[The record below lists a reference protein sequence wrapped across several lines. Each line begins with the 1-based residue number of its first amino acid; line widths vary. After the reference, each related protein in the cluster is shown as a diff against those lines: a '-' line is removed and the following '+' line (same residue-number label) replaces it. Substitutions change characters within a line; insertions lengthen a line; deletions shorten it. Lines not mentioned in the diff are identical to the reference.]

1 MFSLLSNGIATSA
14 RHVVGLH
21 DPPKN
26 TSGAGVSAG
35 SLSVRNAIDFAVAV
49 EDDGDDDDD
58 GSPNGLSFSG
68 HFIGAYT
75 EPCVR
80 NRFKSAASTQNSPNV
95 NPFIGRCDRDEF

>member
-1 MFSLLSNGIATSA
+1 MFNLLSNGIATSA

-26 TSGAGVSAG
+26 TSGAGVLSAG
-35 SLSVRNAIDFAVAV
+35 SLSDRNAIDSAV

-95 NPFIGRCDRDEF
+95 KPFIGRCDRDEF